1 MIKQEAY
8 TKHLLASV
16 TEAME
21 KKIFIK
27 RHIKLNPFKKFAL
40 LILVGERV
48 LEWELGT

>member
-8 TKHLLASV
+8 TKLLLASV
-16 TEAME
+16 TETME

-27 RHIKLNPFKKFAL
+27 RYIKLNPFLKFAL
-40 LILVGERV
+40 LVAKRV